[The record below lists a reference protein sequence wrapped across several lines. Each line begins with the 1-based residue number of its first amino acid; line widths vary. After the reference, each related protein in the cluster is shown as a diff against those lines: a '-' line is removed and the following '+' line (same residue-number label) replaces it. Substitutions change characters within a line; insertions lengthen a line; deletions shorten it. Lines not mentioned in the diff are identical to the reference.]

1 MENLALLD
9 HSEPHQLLFYLVL
22 SVWISLF
29 SLVHIEKE
37 DYGKQAMRIVV
48 FCRKDGITQSQ
59 LAKEFGIE
67 GRNLFYV
74 LKSLES
80 QGLIVRQSAVVKT
93 RDASEEGELRNS
105 ASVTT
110 NLVYLSRYAK
120 HLGSQQKFVIT
131 KEEQATEC
139 LDGVKGSAVSGDGLG
154 GKNIKEDVV
163 VKDYLPAM
171 KAVCD
176 LLENAKGKVSIVDS
190 ISIRY
195 FFPDY
200 YANYFLDFSVEGSCC
215 FGY

>member
-1 MENLALLD
+1 
-9 HSEPHQLLFYLVL
+9 
-22 SVWISLF
+22 
-29 SLVHIEKE
+29 
-37 DYGKQAMRIVV
+37 MRIVF

-93 RDASEEGELRNS
+93 RDASEEGESRNS

-120 HLGSQQKFVIT
+120 YLGSQQKFVIT
-131 KEEQATEC
+131 KEEQAMEC

-176 LLENAKGKVSIVDS
+176 LLENAKGKVSIVYS
-190 ISIRY
+190 ISIRS
-195 FFPDY
+195 FFADY
-200 YANYFLDFSVEGSCC
+200 YANYFLDISVEGSCC